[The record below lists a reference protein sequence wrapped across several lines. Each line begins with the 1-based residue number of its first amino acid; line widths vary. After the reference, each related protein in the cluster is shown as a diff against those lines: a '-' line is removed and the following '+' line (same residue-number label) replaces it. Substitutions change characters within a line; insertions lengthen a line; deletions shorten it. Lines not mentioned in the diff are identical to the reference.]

1 MMFELVNALPVL
13 AVEGK
18 PFYLQS
24 EFWVLIPVL
33 LFFALLIWKGAFRSM
48 GAALDGRAQAI
59 SDELD
64 EARRLREEA
73 QTLLASYQR
82 KQAEAEAQAKDIVE
96 QARRDAETMAT
107 KARADLA
114 DRLERRAAQAE
125 SKIATAEAQALAE
138 VRARAADL
146 AVDAAEDLI
155 RTKLSAADK
164 AKFFKEGLAQIGT
177 ALN

>member
-1 MMFELVNALPVL
+1 MTFDLIL
-13 AVEGK
+13 ATPGK

-24 EFWVLIPVL
+24 EFWVLVPVL
-33 LFFALLIWKGAFRSM
+33 LFFALLFWKGAFRGM
-48 GAALDGRAQAI
+48 GNALDARAQAI

-73 QTLLASYQR
+73 QSLLASYQR

-96 QARRDAETMAT
+96 QARRDAENMAV

-125 SKIATAEAQALAE
+125 AKIASAEAQALSE
-138 VRARAADL
+138 VRSRAADL

-164 AKFFKEGLAQIGT
+164 TRFFKDGLAQLD